1 MGKVFLTLS
10 GYSGETVHEAL
21 GQRLIEGIVVI
32 QKYRHALEA
41 FGGGATFFKERNG
54 SFHRQHLLF
63 H

>member
-10 GYSGETVHEAL
+10 GYSGKTAHEAL
-21 GQRLIEGIVVI
+21 GQRLIEAIVVI
-32 QKYRHALEA
+32 RKYRHALEA
-41 FGGGATFFKERNG
+41 FRGAATFFKEKNG